1 MRSKK
6 GRRGRATGLGGRPGG
21 VCWLCCAKQKAAT
34 DKAATFSRAWWR
46 QQQRRNPP
54 IIEASMGGVCGGAAT
69 GARGLQHKLQMV
81 KTLLSVR
88 CRCCQVPSRFDRLI
102 DPPLLLC
109 TTAHRTVSPFY
120 SLGALW
126 KRWIDGVATCLHV
139 YALGNKS
146 TSPPSTD
153 GSG

>member
-54 IIEASMGGVCGGAAT
+54 IIEASMGGGWW
-69 GARGLQHKLQMV
+69 RGHRSTWPPTRPPNGQNP
-81 KTLLSVR
+81 LSVR